1 MWELEKKWHLVTA
14 THISNAMGK
23 EKEEKELTG
32 IETQRQGNFVKKIG
46 SDNKGR
52 FLANQDSL
60 KQDWTRIYET
70 QKRKTAEKW
79 GSDIEAHL
87 SVLAESSY
95 GDFLR
100 HLSLS
105 VIIW

>member
-1 MWELEKKWHLVTA
+1 
-14 THISNAMGK
+14 MGK

-60 KQDWTRIYET
+60 KQD
-70 QKRKTAEKW
+70 
-79 GSDIEAHL
+79 
-87 SVLAESSY
+87 
-95 GDFLR
+95 
-100 HLSLS
+100 
-105 VIIW
+105 